1 MKSEIGVGTD
11 KDKINCSEY
20 EEIENGNKENYHFV
34 LQPRAKLN
42 FRSFI
47 GSRLVGLLPILWMG
61 LFLNIPS
68 WMNKYSSRKPLKVQ
82 VRHTHTHTHIHTHT
96 HTYKH
101 THTHTHTHTH
111 RHTHSHTHTRA
122 YRLHFKIISY

>member
-1 MKSEIGVGTD
+1 MKSEIGGETE

-20 EEIENGNKENYHFV
+20 QEIENGNNENYHFV

-61 LFLNIPS
+61 LLLNIPP
-68 WMNKYSSRKPLKVQ
+68 WMNKYSSRKPLNVQ
-82 VRHTHTHTHIHTHT
+82 VRHTRTHTQTYKTTDTYKTTYTHTHILIHIHIHTRI
-96 HTYKH
+96 HTYKTTHLH
-101 THTHTHTHTH
+101 T
-111 RHTHSHTHTRA
+111 
-122 YRLHFKIISY
+122 